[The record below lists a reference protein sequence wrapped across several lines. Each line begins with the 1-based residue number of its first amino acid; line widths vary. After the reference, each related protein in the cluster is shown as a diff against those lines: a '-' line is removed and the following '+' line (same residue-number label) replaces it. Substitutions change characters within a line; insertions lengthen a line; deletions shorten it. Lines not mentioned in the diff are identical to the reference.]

1 MPHSYGFRARTRKLF
16 AREFR
21 QHGCVAVWGVAALQ
35 SKPRALTRAF
45 SARSMPGLQTYM
57 TKYKVGDLV
66 DIKANSAI
74 HKGMP
79 HKFYHGRTG
88 FVYNV
93 SQRAVGLIV
102 NKQVGNRIMRKR
114 ITVRIE
120 HVKQSKSRQGF
131 LDRVKVFWGVVW
143 LLTARSRTA
152 PCRRTRR
159 SRRRPRRRA
168 SSPSVRFAL
177 IFARAAHWVGSVQ

>member
-1 MPHSYGFRARTRKLF
+1 MGQSSLGVVLMRVCGVPWGGVSHRLRRSFVMKSRFFRFLCPHS
-16 AREFR
+16 
-21 QHGCVAVWGVAALQ
+21 QHAHLN
-35 SKPRALTRAF
+35 
-45 SARSMPGLQTYM
+45 SMPSIGVYL

-102 NKQVGNRIMRKR
+102 NKVVGNRILRKR

-120 HVKQSKSRQGF
+120 HVKQSQSRAGF
-131 LDRVKVFWGVVW
+131 LQRVKDNEKIKLDAKAKGVKAVGIKRLPVQPRPGLLVRSKKTEIVNVRPIPYVFV
-143 LLTARSRTA
+143 A
-152 PCRRTRR
+152 
-159 SRRRPRRRA
+159 
-168 SSPSVRFAL
+168 
-177 IFARAAHWVGSVQ
+177 

>member
-1 MPHSYGFRARTRKLF
+1 
-16 AREFR
+16 
-21 QHGCVAVWGVAALQ
+21 
-35 SKPRALTRAF
+35 
-45 SARSMPGLQTYM
+45 MPGLSTYM
-57 TKYKVGDLV
+57 TKFKVGDLV

-102 NKQVGNRIMRKR
+102 NKVVGNRILRKR

-131 LDRVKVFWGVVW
+131 LDRVKVMSLPCIWITLSHLKDG
-143 LLTARSRTA
+143 
-152 PCRRTRR
+152 CRRTRR
-159 SRRRPRRRA
+159 SRRRPRRRV
-168 SSPSVRFAL
+168 SSPLVG
-177 IFARAAHWVGSVQ
+177 AHWVLCLVRY